1 MFFVTDLRT
10 SKGINHNAHKDSV
23 CFQLLDIYRVYQK
36 KRYDFEMLRMSCFLQ
51 SRQMTPS
58 GIKIMFNYRLY
69 HVKRFIV

>member
-1 MFFVTDLRT
+1 MYKVAIFIKFSGFYMQLE
-10 SKGINHNAHKDSV
+10 DSYSSH
-23 CFQLLDIYRVYQK
+23 LYRVYQK

>member
-1 MFFVTDLRT
+1 MSV
-10 SKGINHNAHKDSV
+10 IYHKAYLYDP
-23 CFQLLDIYRVYQK
+23 IYRVYQK

-51 SRQMTPS
+51 SRQMIPS